1 MTGHLWFWGRGNT
14 KATNVNPAEKK
25 LLSVFK
31 KLAVTEQENLQAYGE
46 FLLARHRITLPQPV
60 PEPQHIPRGENES
73 VVAAIKR
80 LSKSYFMLDKPQ
92 LLNESSV
99 LMTQHV
105 MQGRAVNEVI
115 DELETLFARF
125 YQELL
130 DEQAALRESL
140 IQEKP

>member
-1 MTGHLWFWGRGNT
+1 MS
-14 KATNVNPAEKK
+14 PAEKK

-31 KLAVTEQENLQAYGE
+31 KLAASERENLQTYGE
-46 FLLARHRITLPQPV
+46 FLLVQHQATPQII
-60 PEPQHIPRGENES
+60 PEPQLIPRGENES

-80 LSKSYFMLDKPQ
+80 LSASYSMLEKPQ

-105 MQGRAVNEVI
+105 MQGRVVDEVI

-130 DEQAALRESL
+130 DEQAAPNNPSVAER
-140 IQEKP
+140 P

>member
-1 MTGHLWFWGRGNT
+1 MS
-14 KATNVNPAEKK
+14 PAEKK

-31 KLAVTEQENLQAYGE
+31 KLAMAERENLQAYGE
-46 FLLARHRITLPQPV
+46 FLLTRHRVTSPQPV
-60 PEPQHIPRGENES
+60 PEPQPIPRGENES

-80 LSKSYFMLDKPQ
+80 LSASYSMLDKPQ

-105 MQGRAVNEVI
+105 MQGRAVSEVI

-130 DEQAALRESL
+130 DEQAALIKSSTRES
-140 IQEKP
+140 P

>member
-1 MTGHLWFWGRGNT
+1 MS
-14 KATNVNPAEKK
+14 PAEKK

-31 KLAVTEQENLQAYGE
+31 KLAVSEQDNLQAYAE
-46 FLLARHRITLPQPV
+46 FLLARHQASSQPIA
-60 PEPQHIPRGENES
+60 EPQHTPRAENES

-80 LSKSYFMLDKPQ
+80 LSATYSMLDKPQ

-105 MQGRAVNEVI
+105 MQGRAADEVI
-115 DELETLFARF
+115 DELEALFARF

-130 DEQAALRESL
+130 DEQAALENSAANPSAA
-140 IQEKP
+140 QEDS

>member
-1 MTGHLWFWGRGNT
+1 MS
-14 KATNVNPAEKK
+14 PAEKK

-31 KLAVTEQENLQAYGE
+31 KLATTGQENLQAYGE
-46 FLLARHRITLPQPV
+46 FLLARHCATSLQPV
-60 PEPQHIPRGENES
+60 PEPQHIPRAENES

-80 LSKSYFMLDKPQ
+80 LSASYPMLDKPQ

-99 LMTQHV
+99 LMTQHI
-105 MQGRAVNEVI
+105 MQGRAADEVI

-130 DEQAALRESL
+130 DEQAASGKPST
-140 IQEKP
+140 QENP

>member
-1 MTGHLWFWGRGNT
+1 MS
-14 KATNVNPAEKK
+14 PAEKK
-25 LLSVFK
+25 LLLVFK
-31 KLAVTEQENLQAYGE
+31 KLAAAEQENLQAYGE
-46 FLLARHRITLPQPV
+46 FLLARHREKSPQPV
-60 PEPQHIPRGENES
+60 LEPQLIPRGENES

-80 LSKSYFMLDKPQ
+80 LSASYSMLDKPQ

-105 MQGRAVNEVI
+105 MQGRAIDEVI

-130 DEQAALRESL
+130 DEQVALNESPA
-140 IQEKP
+140 QESP

>member
-1 MTGHLWFWGRGNT
+1 MS
-14 KATNVNPAEKK
+14 PAEKK

-31 KLAVTEQENLQAYGE
+31 KLGVSERENLQAYAE
-46 FLLARHRITLPQPV
+46 FLLVRHNDNLQPI
-60 PEPQHIPRGENES
+60 PEPQPIPRGENES

-80 LSKSYFMLDKPQ
+80 LSASYSMLDKPQ

-105 MQGRAVNEVI
+105 MQGRAVDEVI

-130 DEQAALRESL
+130 DEQVTSN
-140 IQEKP
+140 KPSAQDAP

>member
-1 MTGHLWFWGRGNT
+1 MS
-14 KATNVNPAEKK
+14 PAEKK

-31 KLAVTEQENLQAYGE
+31 KLAAAEQENLQAYSE
-46 FLLARHRITLPQPV
+46 FLLARHRVKTPQPV
-60 PEPQHIPRGENES
+60 PEPQHTPRGENES

-80 LSKSYFMLDKPQ
+80 LSASYFMLDKPQ

-105 MQGRAVNEVI
+105 MQGRAVDEVI
-115 DELETLFARF
+115 NELETLFARF

-130 DEQAALRESL
+130 DEQKIINKSSTEES
-140 IQEKP
+140 P

>member
-1 MTGHLWFWGRGNT
+1 MS
-14 KATNVNPAEKK
+14 PAEKK

-31 KLAVTEQENLQAYGE
+31 KLAVPERENLQAYAE
-46 FLLARHRITLPQPV
+46 FLLARHQSTPQNI

-80 LSKSYFMLDKPQ
+80 LSASYHMLEKPQ
-92 LLNESSV
+92 LLNESSA

-105 MQGRAVNEVI
+105 MQGRAADDVI
-115 DELETLFARF
+115 DELEALFARF

-130 DEQAALRESL
+130 DEQVELEKAEAGNTAT
-140 IQEKP
+140 QEQS

>member
-1 MTGHLWFWGRGNT
+1 MS
-14 KATNVNPAEKK
+14 PAEKK

-31 KLAVTEQENLQAYGE
+31 KLAVPERENLQAYAE
-46 FLLARHRITLPQPV
+46 FLLARHRETPQSI
-60 PEPQHIPRGENES
+60 PEPQHVPRGENES

-80 LSKSYFMLDKPQ
+80 LSASYSMLDKPQ

-105 MQGRAVNEVI
+105 MQGRAADEVI

-130 DEQAALRESL
+130 EEQKALSNPPPA
-140 IQEKP
+140 KNP

>member
-1 MTGHLWFWGRGNT
+1 MS
-14 KATNVNPAEKK
+14 PAEKK

-31 KLAVTEQENLQAYGE
+31 KLATAEQENLQAYGE
-46 FLLARHRITLPQPV
+46 FLLTRHHVTSPQPI
-60 PEPQHIPRGENES
+60 PEPQPIPRGENES

-80 LSKSYFMLDKPQ
+80 LSASYPMLDKPQ
-92 LLNESSV
+92 LLNDSSV

-105 MQGRAVNEVI
+105 MQGRAVGEVI

-130 DEQAALRESL
+130 DEQAALINAATQKS
-140 IQEKP
+140 P

>member
-1 MTGHLWFWGRGNT
+1 MS
-14 KATNVNPAEKK
+14 PAEKK

-31 KLAVTEQENLQAYGE
+31 KLASDERENLQAYAE
-46 FLLARHRITLPQPV
+46 FLLTRHRETPQSI
-60 PEPQHIPRGENES
+60 PEPQHVPRAENES

-80 LSKSYFMLDKPQ
+80 LSASYSMLDKPK

-105 MQGRAVNEVI
+105 MQGRAVDEVI
-115 DELETLFARF
+115 DELEALFARF

-130 DEQAALRESL
+130 EEQAAFGNAATPKNS
-140 IQEKP
+140 

>member
-1 MTGHLWFWGRGNT
+1 MS
-14 KATNVNPAEKK
+14 PAEKK

-31 KLAVTEQENLQAYGE
+31 KLAEAERENLQAYGE
-46 FLLARHRITLPQPV
+46 FLLARHRVKSPQSI
-60 PEPQHIPRGENES
+60 PEPQHIPRGDNES

-80 LSKSYFMLDKPQ
+80 LSASYSMLDKPQ

-105 MQGRAVNEVI
+105 MQGRAVDEVI

-130 DEQAALRESL
+130 DEQKALNTSSV
-140 IQEKP
+140 QENP